1 MLGCVNLAA
10 KLAGRLSTFG
20 RQFQFMLSS
29 SHARQHISLSNPEP
43 GGPGGNGALTAFCRK
58 DGSRADFR

>member
-20 RQFQFMLSS
+20 RQFQFRLSS

-43 GGPGGNGALTAFCRK
+43 GGPGGNGALK
-58 DGSRADFR
+58 